1 MQPLERGPAPA
12 TPMQPLEDG
21 DASRPHPLARVSGI
35 TSMATPRT
43 GPQLPFG
50 ACPLASD
57 EVSVPVWCL
66 LFVSPLR
73 RTGRA
78 AVLQDI
84 VNRESD
90 AAVWKTILSQVRFV
104 HVNTSAVLK
113 VSGRP
118 TQLPRAG
125 PSPAQ
130 LPPPPSR
137 PPSPSLAA
145 ERRAPPGLGLPAAG
159 GGRGE
164 AGPRLPRERRV
175 ERGGAPLRQE

>member
-1 MQPLERGPAPA
+1 
-12 TPMQPLEDG
+12 
-21 DASRPHPLARVSGI
+21 
-35 TSMATPRT
+35 MATPRT

-118 TQLPRAG
+118 HPAPAGGTEPRSAAAAPVT
-125 PSPAQ
+125 PSV
-130 LPPPPSR
+130 
-137 PPSPSLAA
+137 SLA
-145 ERRAPPGLGLPAAG
+145 GS
-159 GGRGE
+159 
-164 AGPRLPRERRV
+164 
-175 ERGGAPLRQE
+175 

>member
-1 MQPLERGPAPA
+1 
-12 TPMQPLEDG
+12 MQPLEDG

-118 TQLPRAG
+118 HPAPAGGTEPRSAAAAPVT
-125 PSPAQ
+125 PSV
-130 LPPPPSR
+130 
-137 PPSPSLAA
+137 SLA
-145 ERRAPPGLGLPAAG
+145 GS
-159 GGRGE
+159 
-164 AGPRLPRERRV
+164 
-175 ERGGAPLRQE
+175 

>member
-1 MQPLERGPAPA
+1 
-12 TPMQPLEDG
+12 
-21 DASRPHPLARVSGI
+21 
-35 TSMATPRT
+35 MATPRT

-66 LFVSPLR
+66 LFASPLR

-118 TQLPRAG
+118 HPAPAGGTEPRSAAAAPVT
-125 PSPAQ
+125 PSV
-130 LPPPPSR
+130 
-137 PPSPSLAA
+137 SLA
-145 ERRAPPGLGLPAAG
+145 GS
-159 GGRGE
+159 
-164 AGPRLPRERRV
+164 
-175 ERGGAPLRQE
+175 

>member
-1 MQPLERGPAPA
+1 
-12 TPMQPLEDG
+12 MQPLEDG
-21 DASRPHPLARVSGI
+21 DASRPHPLARVSGM

-73 RTGRA
+73 RTRRA

-90 AAVWKTILSQVRFV
+90 AGVWKTILSQVRFV

-118 TQLPRAG
+118 HPAPAGGTEPRSAAAAPVT
-125 PSPAQ
+125 PSV
-130 LPPPPSR
+130 
-137 PPSPSLAA
+137 SLA
-145 ERRAPPGLGLPAAG
+145 GS
-159 GGRGE
+159 
-164 AGPRLPRERRV
+164 
-175 ERGGAPLRQE
+175 